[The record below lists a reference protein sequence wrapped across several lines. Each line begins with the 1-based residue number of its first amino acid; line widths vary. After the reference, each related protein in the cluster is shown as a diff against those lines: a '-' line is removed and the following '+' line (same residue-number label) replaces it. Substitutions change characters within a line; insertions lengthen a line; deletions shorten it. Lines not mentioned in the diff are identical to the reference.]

1 MKKITLAVG
10 GKQYTISLDE
20 PYAEAMEKELKETFV
35 MGQDN
40 DVKVLLQ
47 AYLTKQLAYF
57 ETMNEIKQLCEKLSD

>member
-20 PYAEAMEKELKETFV
+20 PYAEAMEKEIKETFV

-47 AYLTKQLAYF
+47 AYLAKQLAYF
-57 ETMNEIKQLCEKLSD
+57 ETVNEVKRLLDKLPD